1 MIANAPSPSMSFGIY
16 APSAYLVSIMQM
28 GGQTRRPYMVQVTV
42 KELLDAGVHFGHQTQ
57 RGNPKMKPYI
67 FGSRGGIHIVDLQQS
82 MELAKTA
89 LSFIEDTAAQGGRLI
104 FVGTKKQAVEA
115 IKEAAPACGQYFVT
129 KRWLGGM
136 LTNFTTIKKSIDRMK
151 KIEKS
156 RENGDFQL
164 FSKKER
170 SKIDKEHLRLTEYL
184 EGIRDMKEAPSVM
197 FVVDSVKEHIAVK
210 EAQRLGI
217 KVVAIADTNCDPDVI
232 DYPIPGN
239 DDAIRAI
246 KLFCDLVSKAYQEG
260 AKKWEVT
267 LKEQISQKAAAP
279 KETDFT
285 ESKKAAAPGPAVIK
299 MTKRKLVAAGTAET
313 VEIEEE
319 VATANK
325 AKTDETTEKK
335 SEDKKDDKK

>member
-1 MIANAPSPSMSFGIY
+1 
-16 APSAYLVSIMQM
+16 
-28 GGQTRRPYMVQVTV
+28 MVQVTV

-82 MELAKTA
+82 MEMAKTA
-89 LSFIEDTAAQGGRLI
+89 LKFIEDTAAQGGRMI

-136 LTNFTTIKKSIDRMK
+136 LTNFATIKHSIDRMK

-170 SKIDKEHLRLTEYL
+170 SKIDKEYTRLTDYL
-184 EGIRDMKEAPSVM
+184 EGIRDMNGTPAVM
-197 FVVDSVKEHIAVK
+197 FVVDTVKEHIAVK
-210 EAQRLGI
+210 EAKRLGI
-217 KVVAIADTNCDPDVI
+217 KVVAIADTNCDPDSI

-260 AKKWEVT
+260 AKKWEIT
-267 LKEQISQKAAAP
+267 LKDQITKKAEEAPEKAAAA
-279 KETDFT
+279 KIE
-285 ESKKAAAPGPAVIK
+285 KASTGPDVIK
-299 MTKRKLVAAGTAET
+299 VTKRKLVAAGTAEV
-313 VEIEEE
+313 VEIEQE
-319 VATANK
+319 VAAAQDTP
-325 AKTDETTEKK
+325 AKTDDVATEKK
-335 SEDKKDDKK
+335 TDDKTEKKTDSK